1 MNYYILE
8 NGQQYG
14 PFTLE
19 QLKKRGITHETI
31 IWYDGLGQ
39 WTAAKNIPELIEIAQ
54 PPLPNTPPI
63 HYNIPYSPYGY
74 NLPSPDR
81 PYPNDH
87 KTLAII
93 ATIVTFFGCYFIP
106 LGIVS
111 LIYSINVESKW
122 KRGDYAGAENHA
134 KHAKIWGICTLVL
147 PFLLWG
153 TLFLTIIIGNLLNS
167 KI

>member
-1 MNYYILE
+1 MGYYILE

-14 PFTLE
+14 PFTIE
-19 QLKKRGITHETI
+19 QLKKRGITTNTQVWRE
-31 IWYDGLGQ
+31 GMAQ
-39 WTAAKNIPELIEIAQ
+39 WTYVKNIPELIDIAQ
-54 PPLPNTPPI
+54 PPLPGGTPPPN
-63 HYNIPYSPYGY
+63 YDRTYSPYGY

-93 ATIVTFFGCYFIP
+93 ATIVTFLGCYFIP

-111 LIYSINVESKW
+111 LIYSLNVESKW
-122 KRGDYAGAENHA
+122 KRGDYVGAEKYA

-153 TLFLTIIIGNLLNS
+153 TLFLTIIIGDLLN
-167 KI
+167 